1 MTQSAFEPRAPRGAS
16 GLHVA
21 IVMDGNGRWAEK
33 RGVPRKAGHRAGA
46 VAVQRTV
53 TAAAERGIGTLSLYA
68 FSSDNWRRPVPEV
81 RHLMRL
87 FRMHLRSEAE
97 RCEAEGIRVS
107 VIGRRDRLGPGLLT
121 AIESVEAR
129 TREGRRLHLQLAI
142 DYSAQDT
149 ILEAARLHHA
159 AVSAQSGGAP
169 TSNPRP
175 ALSRELFGQLISR
188 ALHAP
193 APMPP
198 VDLLIRAGGEAR
210 LSDFMLWECAY
221 AELVFSP
228 CLWPDFG
235 ETDLDSALE
244 EFRRRERRFGGLVPA
259 PGTDA
264 RRADPG
270 VPRSSADPSP
280 TTPFHSTRVLEAR
293 RNG

>member
-1 MTQSAFEPRAPRGAS
+1 MNQSSFTTRIQPEAS

-21 IVMDGNGRWAEK
+21 VVMDGNGRWAER
-33 RGVPRKAGHRAGA
+33 RGLPRKVGHRAGA
-46 VAVQRTV
+46 AAVRRTV
-53 TAAAERGIGTLSLYA
+53 SAAAERGIGTLTLYA

-87 FRMHLRSEAE
+87 FRMHLRSEAG

-107 VIGRRDRLGPGLLT
+107 VIGRRDRLGPALRT

-142 DYSAQDT
+142 DYSAQDA
-149 ILEAARLHHA
+149 ILGAARLHHA
-159 AVSAQSGGAP
+159 AVSARSGGAP
-169 TSNPRP
+169 TSTPQP
-175 ALSRELFGQLISR
+175 ALSREGFGRLISR

-193 APMPP
+193 APIPP

-235 ETDLDSALE
+235 ETDLARALE
-244 EFRRRERRFGGLVPA
+244 KFHRRERRFGGLVPERGA
-259 PGTDA
+259 RARPGNSKV
-264 RRADPG
+264 R
-270 VPRSSADPSP
+270 RSSPDPSP
-280 TTPFHSTRVLEAR
+280 TTPSRSPRASEAR
-293 RNG
+293 TNG